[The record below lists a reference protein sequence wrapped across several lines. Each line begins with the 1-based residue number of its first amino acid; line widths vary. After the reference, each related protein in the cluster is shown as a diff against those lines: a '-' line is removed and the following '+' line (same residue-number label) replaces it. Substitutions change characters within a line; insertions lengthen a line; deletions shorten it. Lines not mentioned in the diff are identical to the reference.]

1 MLNMS
6 IDQITEIDLQGL
18 IDNSVIEW
26 KTLDYKAVLP
36 GNSDS
41 DKKEF
46 LADVSSLANS
56 IGGDI
61 VFGIICDNSTG
72 TPKTLEGI
80 SATNWDQEILRL
92 DNMIRDGVKPRIS
105 GIKIKL
111 IPLSSGKSALVVR
124 TEKSWNPP
132 HRVTFKGHDKF
143 YGRSTNGK
151 YALDVDELR
160 NAFNLSATIA
170 ERIRNFR
177 IDRVNKILADDT
189 PVRLLSLPKTVLH
202 IVPLISLN
210 PGQIYDI
217 TVVYKSP
224 SKLPTINS
232 IVGDRRYNLDGVLTY
247 SVEMSGQYYAYVQ
260 LFKNGIIEAT
270 NASMLEPSKDGLSIP
285 GALFESQL
293 MQSLS
298 AYLALMNELSVESP
312 AYIFLSVLGVKGYKM
327 ETSERRMFQVPL
339 IDRDHLLVPE
349 AIVHSYDTEAKDIL
363 RPCFDS
369 VWNACGYSRSLCYDE
384 NGNWTGNAGLWGHK

>member
-1 MLNMS
+1 MLNKSM
-6 IDQITEIDLQGL
+6 DLITEIDLRGL

-26 KTLDYKAVLP
+26 KTLDYKALLP
-36 GNSDS
+36 GSSDS

-46 LADVSSLANS
+46 LADVSSFANS

-61 VFGIICDNSTG
+61 IFGIICDNSTG

-80 SATNWDQEILRL
+80 SAANWDQEILRL
-92 DNMIRDGVKPRIS
+92 DSMIRDGIKPRIS
-105 GIKIKL
+105 GITIKP
-111 IPLSSGKSALVVR
+111 IPLSNVKSALVIR
-124 TEKSWNPP
+124 TGKSWNPP

-143 YGRSTNGK
+143 YARSTNGK

-189 PVRLLSLPKTVLH
+189 PVPLQSLAKTVLH
-202 IVPLISLN
+202 VVPLISFN
-210 PGQIYDI
+210 PGQSYDI
-217 TVVYKSP
+217 TSIYQSP
-224 SKLPTINS
+224 QKLPPINS
-232 IVGDRRYNLDGVLTY
+232 DRWNRRFNLDGVLTY
-247 SVEMSGQYYAYVQ
+247 AKIQEEYDGYVQ

-270 NASMLEPSKDGLSIP
+270 DASMLGPYRDGISIP
-285 GALFESQL
+285 GEFFEKCL
-293 MQSLS
+293 IRSLWD
-298 AYLALMNELSVESP
+298 YLALMKEISVGLP
-312 AYIFLSVLGVKGYKM
+312 AYIFLSVLGVKGFKM
-327 ETSERRMFQVPL
+327 KTSASPMLRASW

-349 AIVHSYDTEAKDIL
+349 VIVDSYDSKVENIL

-369 VWNACGYSRSLCYDE
+369 VWNACGYSRSMCYDE
-384 NGNWTGNAGLWGHK
+384 NGNRIGNG

>member
-1 MLNMS
+1 MLNKN

-18 IDNSVIEW
+18 IDNSVIEC
-26 KTLDYKAVLP
+26 KTLEYKARLP

-41 DKKEF
+41 EKKEF
-46 LADVSSLANS
+46 LADISSFANS

-72 TPKTLEGI
+72 TPKTLKGI
-80 SATNWDQEILRL
+80 SITNWDQETLRL
-92 DNMIRDGVKPRIS
+92 ENMIRDGIKPRIS
-105 GIKIKL
+105 GIAIQP
-111 IPLSSGKSALVVR
+111 ISLSNAKSSLVVR
-124 TEKSWNPP
+124 TKKSWNPP

-143 YGRSTNGK
+143 YARSTNGK

-160 NAFNLSATIA
+160 DAFNLSATIA

-177 IDRVNKILADDT
+177 IDRVNKILAEDT

-202 IVPLISLN
+202 IVPLISFN

-217 TVVYKSP
+217 TVAYKNQ
-224 SKLPTINS
+224 SKLPTIQTY
-232 IVGDRRYNLDGVLTY
+232 VYGKRYNIDGVLTY
-247 SVEMSGQYYAYVQ
+247 SVESVVKGQYYAYVQ

-270 NASMLEPSKDGLSIP
+270 NASMLEPTKESLSIP
-285 GALFESQL
+285 GAFFESQII
-293 MQSLS
+293 QALS
-298 AYLALMNELSVESP
+298 AYLALMNELSIEVP
-312 AYIFLSVLGVKGYKM
+312 AYIFLSVLSVKGYRM
-327 ETSERRMFQVPL
+327 ETSALQMSQVPL

-349 AIVHSYDTEAKDIL
+349 AIVHNYDTEAKDIL

-384 NGNWTGNAGLWGHK
+384 NGNRTDHV